1 MWILSPTSK
10 PTLRHRAGCCVTP
23 QNHFIHS
30 RLKQFLPINELL
42 SFFFFS
48 HFPLLVFLKCF
59 LHYCMHLPSS
69 PSFILA
75 FLKSPYISNS
85 LLLRISVPLDLYY
98 CCNIQCHIF
107 GQFDFFSAF
116 QIISAVIPD
125 HQEGLGSFLSF
136 SRLNFFFFFFFFYL
150 IIQPSTSFL
159 LAIAVCYY
167 CVLLFPVSQDPGIRV
182 IQYQ

>member
-42 SFFFFS
+42 SFFFFFS
-48 HFPLLVFLKCF
+48 FSSLLVFLKCF

-98 CCNIQCHIF
+98 CSNIWCHIF

-116 QIISAVIPD
+116 QIISVVIPD

-136 SRLNFFFFFFFFYL
+136 SRLNFFF
-150 IIQPSTSFL
+150 
-159 LAIAVCYY
+159 
-167 CVLLFPVSQDPGIRV
+167 LLFLPYHPTINLFSFSHYCLLLLCDFLCLRILESES
-182 IQYQ
+182 YNTNK